1 MCVRGRGVQG
11 VCEGEGGAGRGVC
24 VRGRGVQGGGVC
36 VCEGEG
42 VQGGGGCV

>member
-11 VCEGEGGAGRGVC
+11 VCEGEGGAGRGRVC

-36 VCEGEG
+36 V
-42 VQGGGGCV
+42 